1 MSNFPFFV
9 PCNIVSYRIHSPVCS
24 CCMVP
29 AAAAFEQK
37 ERRGYQ
43 DAGASPSEVARYVKR
58 NVAGSASMCMYTC
71 VRVCLQK
78 ADLQPPTER
87 LSSSGPTVPIF
98 VSHSAQ
104 VLRAFVSFFAFVPPT
119 MIATM

>member
-1 MSNFPFFV
+1 
-9 PCNIVSYRIHSPVCS
+9 
-24 CCMVP
+24 MVP

-58 NVAGSASMCMYTC
+58 NVADSASVCMYTC
-71 VRVCLQK
+71 VRAK
-78 ADLQPPTER
+78 GRSQPPTER
-87 LSSSGPTVPIF
+87 LSSSGPTVTIF